1 MTSARPDGV
10 GEGDRV
16 TEAGRVSDPSEPRR
30 VDLGRFDNADF
41 SPGASR
47 LKWAAWYAVSA
58 LFFIS
63 YLVPCSAPKRVLLRL
78 FGARVGRG
86 VVIKP
91 NLRIKFPWNLELGDH
106 VWLGENAWIENHV
119 AVRIGS
125 NVCISQGA
133 FLLTGNHDY
142 KDPTFRLTTGPIT
155 VAEGAW
161 VGARALVT
169 PGRTVGSHAVIAA
182 GAVLTTD
189 AEPYGVYRG
198 NPAVKIRERQIRGA

>member
-1 MTSARPDGV
+1 VARARGAS
-10 GEGDRV
+10 EGGKV
-16 TEAGRVSDPSEPRR
+16 TEAARSKDPTEPRT
-30 VDLGRFDNADF
+30 VDLGRFANADF

-58 LFFIS
+58 LCFIS
-63 YLVPCSAPKRVLLRL
+63 YLLPYSAPKRCLLRL

-91 NLRIKFPWNLELGDH
+91 NVRIKFPWNLEMGHH
-106 VWLGENAWIENHV
+106 VWIGENAWIENHV

-125 NVCISQGA
+125 NACISQGA

-142 KDPTFRLTTGPIT
+142 KDPAFRLTVAPIT

-161 VGARALVT
+161 IGARALVT

-182 GAVLTTD
+182 GAVLTSD

-198 NPAVKIRERQIRGA
+198 NPAVKIRERQIRDR